1 MSGIAITLPKA
12 NFNSAFG
19 NTITD
24 LIDTPITNISIFAND
39 YYVGNMYQLSAIYEP
54 LKTNQRGCKWEIVSG
69 KDYCAIDAT
78 KGVLTIFAT
87 ANMTT
92 VKVRATSTYNSSI
105 FAEKEIVLT
114 YKQSPISINSKG
126 KTLGTLDNVDGSA
139 DIAQSGDKILVKESG
154 SSTWT
159 VQDAPPKMVFDKSE
173 AEVRDMI
180 SKGTIDNNTLYFCIE
195 E

>member
-12 NFNSAFG
+12 NFHSAFG

-24 LIDTPITNISIFAND
+24 LVDVPITNIIIFAND
-39 YYVGNMYQLSAIYEP
+39 YYVGNMYQLSAMYEP
-54 LKTNQRGCKWEIVSG
+54 LKAWQRGCKWELVNG
-69 KDYCAIDAT
+69 AEYCSLSE
-78 KGVLTIFAT
+78 KGVLTIFAN

-92 VKVRATSTYNSSI
+92 ITVRATSTFNTSI
-105 FAEKEIVLT
+105 KAEKEIVIT
-114 YKQSPISINSKG
+114 YKQSPISVNSKG
-126 KTLGTLDNVDGSA
+126 KTVGTLDNVDGSA

>member
-12 NFNSAFG
+12 NFHSAFG
-19 NTITD
+19 NIITD
-24 LIDTPITNISIFAND
+24 LVDVPITNIIIFAND
-39 YYVGNMYQLSAIYEP
+39 YYVGNMYQLSAMYEP
-54 LKTNQRGCKWEIVSG
+54 LKTSQRGCKWELVNG
-69 KDYCAIDAT
+69 AEYCSLSE
-78 KGVLTIFAT
+78 KGVLTIFAN

-92 VKVRATSTYNSSI
+92 ITVRATSTFNTSI
-105 FAEKEIVLT
+105 KAEKEIVIT
-114 YKQSPISINSKG
+114 YKQSPISVNSKG

-159 VQDAPPKMVFDKSE
+159 VQDSPPKMVFNKSE
-173 AEVRDMI
+173 SEVMDMI
-180 SKGTIDNNTLYFCIE
+180 RQGTIDNNTLYFCIE

>member
-54 LKTNQRGCKWEIVSG
+54 LKTNQRGCKWEIVNG
-69 KDYCAIDAT
+69 KDYCSIDANN
-78 KGVLTIFAT
+78 GVLTIFAT

-92 VKVRATSTYNSSI
+92 VKVKATSTFNPSI
-105 FAEKEIVLT
+105 KAEKEIVLT
-114 YKQSPISINSKG
+114 YKQSPISVNSKG
-126 KTLGTLDNVDGSA
+126 KTVGTLDNVDGSA
-139 DIAQSGDKILVKESG
+139 DIAQSGNKILVKDSG

-159 VQDAPPKMVFDKSE
+159 VQNAPPKMVFDKSE
-173 AEVRDMI
+173 AEVREMI
-180 SKGTIDNNTLYFCIE
+180 QKGTIDNNTLYFCIE